1 MKALL
6 QNLFRYRDII
16 FYRTLAG
23 LKSESRQNYL
33 GYIWFF
39 LEPAIIT
46 GILYFVFG
54 HLYGNRGPDVVMV
67 ILIGMIMWQWFDS
80 SVMAAMMSI
89 RQKLGILEH
98 FQLPKFIF
106 PAVNVAINTWKF
118 FFVLVVVLLLA
129 ALLGATTGSVEKP
142 TAVWLILPVYLVL
155 QLLLILGLGMMLA
168 VAVSYV
174 NDMVTVVSSAMRL
187 FFFLSGV
194 FFRAESLPE
203 HVRDIFLLNPMAAL
217 IECYRIVLLDNAL
230 PPLNLTLYLT
240 VLSVLLFLAGL
251 SVCRSQEGKLLK
263 GIVRG

>member
-1 MKALL
+1 MKALF

-54 HLYGNRGPDVVMV
+54 YLYGNRGPDFVLV

-80 SVMAAMMSI
+80 SVMGAMMSI
-89 RQKLGILEH
+89 RQKLSILEH

-106 PAVNVAINTWKF
+106 PAVSVAVNTWKF
-118 FFVLVVVLLLA
+118 LFVLLVVLMLAVGLSFLTPLVDPPSLTWLL
-129 ALLGATTGSVEKP
+129 
-142 TAVWLILPVYLVL
+142 IPVFLFF
-155 QLLLILGLGMMLA
+155 QLLLILGLGMLLA
-168 VAVSYV
+168 VGVSYV
-174 NDMVTVVSSAMRL
+174 NDLVTVVSSAMRL
-187 FFFLSGV
+187 FFFLSGI
-194 FFRAESLPE
+194 FFRGESLPE
-203 HVRDIFLLNPMAAL
+203 HIQDVFYLNPMATL
-217 IECYRIVLLDNAL
+217 IECYRILILDNAL
-230 PPLNLTLYLT
+230 PPLGFTAYLFS
-240 VLSVLLFLAGL
+240 LSALLFLVGL